1 MKLINKGSQIC
12 QKNGILKLKSRNFWK
27 RFFFF
32 LYLQTMGTEITKEQ
46 NSLKMYVEWFKKE
59 KDDDNNN
66 NYITKD
72 MFQYAICRQ
81 FT

>member
-1 MKLINKGSQIC
+1 
-12 QKNGILKLKSRNFWK
+12 
-27 RFFFF
+27 
-32 LYLQTMGTEITKEQ
+32 
-46 NSLKMYVEWFKKE
+46 MYVEWFKKE

-72 MFQYAICRQ
+72 MFHYAICRQ